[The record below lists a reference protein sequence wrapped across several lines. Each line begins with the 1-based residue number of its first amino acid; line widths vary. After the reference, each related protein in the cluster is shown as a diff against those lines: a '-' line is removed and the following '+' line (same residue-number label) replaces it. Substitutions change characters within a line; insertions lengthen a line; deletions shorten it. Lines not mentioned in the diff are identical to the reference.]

1 MSVLIINW
9 GTASDGINKYMVTTK
24 VFCTLL
30 KEKGFD
36 FSTGVPCSILKD
48 VINYLSN
55 DPDISYIPATR
66 EDEAL
71 GIATGAYLAGK
82 KPIVLMQNSGLGNS
96 IGTLAS
102 LVLLYKIPMLLL
114 ISWRG
119 YQGKDA
125 PEHLIMGKTTVKLL
139 GDIGVPTQVL
149 SKEDAEKTI
158 LNAVKMTEEKN
169 IPTAIIMRR
178 GVIE

>member
-1 MSVLIINW
+1 
-9 GTASDGINKYMVTTK
+9 MVTTK
-24 VFCTLL
+24 DFCTLL
-30 KEKGFD
+30 KKIGFD

-48 VINYLSN
+48 VINYLSE
-55 DPDISYIPATR
+55 DQEIPYIPATR
-66 EDEAL
+66 EDEAI

-102 LVLLYKIPMLLL
+102 LVLLYEIPILLL

-119 YQGKDA
+119 YQGNDA
-125 PEHLIMGKTTVKLL
+125 PEHLIMGKSMLKLL
-139 GDIGVPTQVL
+139 EEIGVPTQIL
-149 SKEDAEKTI
+149 PNEDAERTI
-158 LNAVKMTEEKN
+158 SDAVTIMTETNK
-169 IPTAIIMRR
+169 PTAIIVRR

>member
-1 MSVLIINW
+1 
-9 GTASDGINKYMVTTK
+9 MVTTK
-24 VFCTLL
+24 DFCTML

-36 FSTGVPCSILKD
+36 FFTGVPCSIFKE
-48 VINYLSN
+48 VINYLLAE
-55 DPDISYIPATR
+55 PDIPYVPATR

-82 KPIVLMQNSGLGNS
+82 KPVVLMQNSGLGSS
-96 IGTLAS
+96 ISALSS
-102 LVLLYKIPMLLL
+102 LVLLYEISILLL

-125 PEHLIMGKTTVKLL
+125 PEHLIMGKSTIKLL
-139 GDIGVPTQVL
+139 EDIGISAKILP
-149 SKEDAEKTI
+149 KEDAEKII
-158 LNAVKMTEEKN
+158 LSAVRIMEERN
-169 IPTAIIMRR
+169 LPTAIIVRR

>member
-1 MSVLIINW
+1 M
-9 GTASDGINKYMVTTK
+9 
-24 VFCTLL
+24 L

-36 FSTGVPCSILKD
+36 FFTGVPCSILKG
-48 VINYLSN
+48 VINYLSE
-55 DPDISYIPATR
+55 DPDVPYIPATR

-71 GIATGAYLAGK
+71 GIATGAYLTGK

-102 LVLLYKIPMLLL
+102 LVLLYEIPLLLL

-125 PEHLIMGKTTVKLL
+125 PEHLIMGKATVKLL
-139 GDIGVPTQVL
+139 EDIGVPTQYYRKKKRWKL
-149 SKEDAEKTI
+149 SRM
-158 LNAVKMTEEKN
+158 LL
-169 IPTAIIMRR
+169 R
-178 GVIE
+178 